1 MVLAFFLTSTS
12 GLPHDLWDPLAPQR
26 AAAATPSGG
35 VSLAIAIAGFVIVAL
50 LGFAIGEWRPRQRS
64 PRCRIVLSR
73 SGEESEFLVLADR
86 KVIGRSDPF
95 PTADED
101 AARSAHDV
109 LIARLRAG
117 GMEPEPWYE
126 PRLVSA

>member
-1 MVLAFFLTSTS
+1 L
-12 GLPHDLWDPLAPQR
+12 
-26 AAAATPSGG
+26 
-35 VSLAIAIAGFVIVAL
+35 
-50 LGFAIGEWRPRQRS
+50 
-64 PRCRIVLSR
+64 
-73 SGEESEFLVLADR
+73 GEESEFLVLVDR

-109 LIARLRAG
+109 LIARLRAD

>member
-1 MVLAFFLTSTS
+1 VVLAFFLTSTS

-64 PRCRIVLSR
+64 RRCRIVLSKL
-73 SGEESEFLVLADR
+73 GEESEFLVLVDR

>member
-1 MVLAFFLTSTS
+1 VVLAFFLTSTS

-35 VSLAIAIAGFVIVAL
+35 VSLAIAIAGLVLIAL
-50 LGFAIGEWRPRQRS
+50 LGFVVGERLPRQRTG
-64 PRCRIVLSR
+64 RCRIVLSK
-73 SGEESEFLVLADR
+73 SGDESEFLVLADR

-95 PTADED
+95 AAADDE
-101 AARSAHDV
+101 AARAAHDV